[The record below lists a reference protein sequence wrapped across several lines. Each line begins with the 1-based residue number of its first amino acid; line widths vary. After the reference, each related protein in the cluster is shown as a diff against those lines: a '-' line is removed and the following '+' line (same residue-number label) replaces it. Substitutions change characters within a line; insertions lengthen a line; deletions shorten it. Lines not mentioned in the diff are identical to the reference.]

1 MRSRPALPDLF
12 SDPSPVSRPGH
23 PPAGPHRP
31 AQALPPPP
39 HVHWHTFTVDQAA
52 RSQLKQQRPCVIW
65 LTGLSGAGKSTIA
78 NALEQRLHAMGR
90 HTYLLDGDNV
100 RRSLNGDLGFSPAD
114 RAEHLRRV
122 VGVCELM
129 VDAGLIVIA
138 AFISPMRADRQL
150 ARTRLG
156 SEAFL
161 EVHIDAPLAV
171 TEARD
176 PKGLYRKARRGEITQ
191 FTGIDAPY
199 EAPLAPD
206 LRIDTT
212 RDDVPMAVHR
222 VVDLLVQQH
231 RLRKA

>member
-1 MRSRPALPDLF
+1 MRLMSPSVHSPSTRLRSTARAPTRSPLPA
-12 SDPSPVSRPGH
+12 
-23 PPAGPHRP
+23 PAD
-31 AQALPPPP
+31 
-39 HVHWHTFTVDQAA
+39 VHWQTFAIQQAA

-65 LTGLSGAGKSTIA
+65 LTGLSGAGKSTLA

-100 RRSLNGDLGFSPAD
+100 RHCLNSDLGFTPAD

-161 EVHIDAPLAV
+161 EVHVDAPLAV
-171 TEARD
+171 AEQRD
-176 PKGLYRKARRGEITQ
+176 PKGLYRKARRGELVQ
-191 FTGIDAPY
+191 FTGVDAPY

-206 LRIDTT
+206 LHIDTQHEPVNT
-212 RDDVPMAVHR
+212 AVDR
-222 VVDLLVQQH
+222 LLALLQQRH
-231 RLRKA
+231 RLTTA